1 MTTEIA
7 PTPQANLP
15 ADMSALPD
23 LLTRAVAT
31 LENAKSAAEVL
42 EAGRQANTVY
52 SAAEVAERLLRAQ
65 GAHANVIAAC
75 RQVMADAAVIEKRAE
90 VRLADEYDAAQERG
104 EVANPGGSGHNQYG
118 GANIPNENN
127 SSTVQDI
134 GVTSKQVFNARQVRD
149 AERADPGVVRRT
161 VDAAV
166 KSGRAPTRAE
176 VNRATAKAAGRT
188 PAPLKPMAKSEEA
201 IVVAS
206 LSEKGLTGPQ
216 IAEQTGVSK
225 HTVRRIVENDR
236 VEKEAYDRGFAAGL
250 EAADIDPAKFY
261 KSVQAQTERMKRNL
275 WSHFDAEVHK
285 RFSADIEEHYNKVL
299 LPPLRAREAKANNIL
314 MRRRGILKRAD
325 YELIRSFLHGG
336 ANMSEEKRLEA
347 FQMWTDR
354 KNEILLEEHEKKPE
368 QVWAS
373 DIPKTREELLAR
385 RQKVKD
391 DRAAR
396 LRATREAKR
405 AAH

>member
-15 ADMSALPD
+15 ADMSALPA
-23 LLTRAVAT
+23 LLAKAKAT
-31 LENAKSAAEVL
+31 LENATSAAEVL
-42 EAGRQANTVY
+42 EAGQQADAVY
-52 SAAEVAERLLRAQ
+52 DVAKLKARLLRAQ
-65 GAHANVIAAC
+65 GAHDEIVTAC
-75 RQVMADAAVIEKRAE
+75 NELAADAFVMKSRAE
-90 VRLADEYDAAQERG
+90 VRLAEEYGAAQVRG
-104 EVANPGGSGHNQYG
+104 EVAGPGQPRKSNV
-118 GANIPNENN
+118 PNENITPTVTEIG
-127 SSTVQDI
+127 SSR
-134 GVTSKQVFNARQVRD
+134 KEMFEARQTRD
-149 AERADPGVVRRT
+149 AEHAAPGIMQKVA
-161 VDAAV
+161 DAAL
-166 KSGRAPTRAE
+166 KMGRAPNKADKKRAI
-176 VNRATAKAAGRT
+176 AKAMGRT
-188 PAPLKPMAKSEEA
+188 PAPLKPVVKSEEA

-236 VEKEAYDRGFAAGL
+236 VEKEAYDRGFAAGV
-250 EAADIDPAKFY
+250 EAAEIDPTKFY

-275 WSHFDAEVHK
+275 WSHFDAEVRK
-285 RFSADIEEHYNKVL
+285 KFSEDIEEHYDKVL
-299 LPPLRAREAKANNIL
+299 LPMLREKEAKANNIL
-314 MRRRGILKRAD
+314 MRRRGILKRGD
-325 YELIRSFLHGG
+325 YELIRSFLHGD

-347 FQMWTDR
+347 FQMWTDKR
-354 KNEILLEEHEKKPE
+354 NEILLEEREKEPE
-368 QVWAS
+368 RAWPS
-373 DIPKTREELLAR
+373 DFPKTREELLAR